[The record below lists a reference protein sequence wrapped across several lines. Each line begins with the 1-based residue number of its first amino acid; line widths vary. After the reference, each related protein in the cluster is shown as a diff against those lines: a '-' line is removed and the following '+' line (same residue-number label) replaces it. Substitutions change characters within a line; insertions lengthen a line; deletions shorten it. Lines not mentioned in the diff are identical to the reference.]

1 MIRLQREKMF
11 PGFNFSATGI
21 NWLGVD
27 IKESPDEYTFSFEMP
42 GAIKDD
48 IKIWFEGN
56 VLTISSEKR
65 ETEKESE
72 KNLLSERIFGKFER
86 SFRMPNDVDGNNI
99 KAESVNGVLIVTVP
113 KSEKS
118 KRVNVGII

>member
-11 PGFNFSATGI
+11 PGLNFNVTGI

-27 IKESPDEYTFSFEMP
+27 IKESADEYTFNFEMP
-42 GAIKDD
+42 GAMKDD

-56 VLTISSEKR
+56 VLTISGEKR
-65 ETEKESE
+65 EAGKDSE
-72 KNLLSERIFGKFER
+72 KNLLSERIYGKFER
-86 SFRMPNDVDGNNI
+86 SFRMPSDVDGNNI

-118 KRVNVGII
+118 KRVNVGIN